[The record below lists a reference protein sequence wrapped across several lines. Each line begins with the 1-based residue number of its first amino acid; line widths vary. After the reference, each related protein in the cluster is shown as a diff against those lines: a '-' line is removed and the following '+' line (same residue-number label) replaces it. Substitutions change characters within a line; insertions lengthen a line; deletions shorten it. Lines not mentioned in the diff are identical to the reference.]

1 MTSGINLAEKIRAVT
16 KKLGEVNAEIAW
28 EAAGTAA
35 DVAGMVDP
43 TPISDAIGAG
53 IAVRNG
59 DFLGAGLNVVGMVP
73 YLGDALAKPIKAT
86 RAATKL
92 AALQRKAAVLTK
104 ELGDLNALRKQ
115 EEAAEQAA
123 KTAKMS
129 EVKKLKD
136 AEKKAAEQEK
146 VAAKNKDKDC
156 EDCSKTSKT
165 PKVMKELVV
174 KPCFSAKR
182 LSALKSEEF
191 KNQLKRQEDALN
203 KMTVKEFK
211 DARVLYLKNKR
222 KGTGKVQKEARIQ
235 YDKKL
240 LRALTK
246 EHRKTKS
253 PLDAA
258 TDAKNETT
266 ARMENLAAL
275 HEPDMIA
282 GGKDIISDIGDRS
295 VNSSIGSQWK
305 NRVRFID
312 DAISDISQIDG
323 ENTKMNVKL
332 ENCK

>member
-1 MTSGINLAEKIRAVT
+1 MTSGINLAEKIRTVT

-104 ELGDLNALRKQ
+104 ELSDLNALRKQ

-123 KTAKMS
+123 KTAKIS

-156 EDCSKTSKT
+156 EDCSKTAKPT
-165 PKVMKELVV
+165 RTMKKVVV
-174 KPCFSAKR
+174 KPCFSPKKLDPSKVA
-182 LSALKSEEF
+182 EF
-191 KNQLKRQEDALN
+191 KAQLKRQQDAINSLTVEDFN
-203 KMTVKEFK
+203 SS
-211 DARVLYLKNKR
+211 RVNYKQKKR
-222 KGTGKVQKEARIQ
+222 HGTGATQRQMRSQ
-235 YDKKL
+235 YEEKL
-240 LRALTK
+240 YADMLEEKISKNVADPISETN
-246 EHRKTKS
+246 
-253 PLDAA
+253 AA
-258 TDAKNETT
+258 VEK
-266 ARMENLAAL
+266 RMDQLAAL
-275 HEPDMIA
+275 HEPDMVA
-282 GGKDIISDIGDRS
+282 GGKDVVTKMGDKS
-295 VNSSIGSQWK
+295 VNSSIGAQWR
-305 NRVRFID
+305 NRIK
-312 DAISDISQIDG
+312 SIDG
-323 ENTKMNVKL
+323 QTAQVPIPEQGTTKMNVHL
-332 ENCK
+332 PIC

>member
-1 MTSGINLAEKIRAVT
+1 MTSGINLAEKIRTVT

-73 YLGDALAKPIKAT
+73 YLGDALAKPMKAT

-115 EEAAEQAA
+115 KEAAEQAT

-129 EVKKLKD
+129 EVKTLKD

-146 VAAKNKDKDC
+146 IAAKKKDKDC
-156 EDCSKTSKT
+156 EDCGKTGKPTKT
-165 PKVMKELVV
+165 MKRVEV
-174 KPCFSAKR
+174 KPCFSYKKLGRSKAK
-182 LSALKSEEF
+182 EF
-191 KNQLKRQEDALN
+191 AKQLKRQEEAINNL
-203 KMTVKEFK
+203 TVKEFN
-211 DARVLYLKNKR
+211 DARTHFSKFKR
-222 KGTGKVQKEARIQ
+222 LGTGTAQRVKREVYERQLVQNIYLQNIRKNVPQADLKAAESAR
-235 YDKKL
+235 
-240 LRALTK
+240 
-246 EHRKTKS
+246 S
-253 PLDAA
+253 VM
-258 TDAKNETT
+258 KNI
-266 ARMENLAAL
+266 AAL

-282 GGKDIISDIGDRS
+282 GGKDVVTRMGSKS
-295 VNSSIGSQWK
+295 VNSSIGGQW
-305 NRVRFID
+305 RSRIGAID
-312 DAISDISQIDG
+312 IEASRIPISEQAD
-323 ENTKMNVKL
+323 TKMNVNL
-332 ENCK
+332 PIC

>member
-1 MTSGINLAEKIRAVT
+1 MELI
-16 KKLGEVNAEIAW
+16 W
-28 EAAGTAA
+28 
-35 DVAGMVDP
+35 
-43 TPISDAIGAG
+43 
-53 IAVRNG
+53 
-59 DFLGAGLNVVGMVP
+59 
-73 YLGDALAKPIKAT
+73 
-86 RAATKL
+86 
-92 AALQRKAAVLTK
+92 RKRF
-104 ELGDLNALRKQ
+104 G
-115 EEAAEQAA
+115 
-123 KTAKMS
+123 
-129 EVKKLKD
+129 
-136 AEKKAAEQEK
+136 
-146 VAAKNKDKDC
+146 
-156 EDCSKTSKT
+156 
-165 PKVMKELVV
+165 PVV

-182 LSALKSEEF
+182 LSPLKSEEF

-235 YDKKL
+235 YEKKL